1 MSRVLLLL
9 ILLSVASVHGQTTG
23 QLRGRVLDL
32 NSGEPLPFASVVLQ
46 GRSWGTMTDTAGYFI
61 FRSLTPAV
69 YEVRASFVGY
79 VNSPG
84 KKVTVM
90 AGQVAT
96 VEIRLEPSQ
105 AVLEEVTVKAEPF
118 KTGIDVPVSL
128 HSLHS
133 AEIQR
138 NPGSDNDVS
147 RVIKTLPGVTSL
159 SSFRNDLIIRGGS
172 PAENRF
178 FVDEIEIP
186 VINHLVTQGASGGAY
201 SMINSNNLREVDYLS
216 SAFPANRG
224 NALSAVFGFSLK
236 DANPDSLLT
245 TVVLGGTDAGITME
259 GPTGKRSGLL
269 FNIRRSYRQHV
280 LKLLGF
286 AFFPVYTDVTLK
298 YKTRL
303 SSNSTLTLLGIGA
316 LDRFTLNKEAGDD
329 EIQRYLLDNLPVS
342 DQSNHTLGAVYKY
355 TSGNSVLTVVGSTS
369 DFTNAATKYR
379 GNVKG
384 EDNLLLDYSS
394 KERSYRSRIE
404 YAWIT
409 GSSRIAAGIS
419 LDRLTGTYN
428 VFNRIV
434 TPEGPSAVNYNS
446 TLGFLQ
452 YGAFLQMDRT
462 ILRDRLTISAGV
474 RADGSDY
481 NRLTR
486 DATRQ
491 LSGRLNLTATLTPQL
506 SVHAGVAN
514 YFQLPPVMTMSY
526 RNPGEPS
533 NREVL
538 TYLEN
543 RQAVA
548 GFKWNT
554 PTAGRLTVEGF
565 YKYYPDFPFSLR
577 DSVSLAHLPVDFGV
591 FGNFP
596 VKRGQRGR
604 VYGTEFF
611 YQQRFY
617 KGYYGM
623 ASYTLSKSEFQD
635 RDGVYKPSAWDARH
649 VVSLTFGKRFSDR
662 WQAGINWRMQSP
674 LPFTPFDAERSA
686 LRSNWDVAN
695 QGLRD
700 QTQLHAR
707 RGKSTNI
714 VNVRVDRTWRYSGW
728 SLNLYLDIEN
738 LLADTD
744 SQQALILNRQRDAEG
759 NFTDEGL
766 VVNPDAPYSEQRYR
780 LKSIANAQGALI
792 PTFGMIVKW

>member
-1 MSRVLLLL
+1 MRSCLTILVLLTC
-9 ILLSVASVHGQTTG
+9 ASVLAQTPG
-23 QLRGRVLDL
+23 QLRGRVIDSH
-32 NSGEPLPFASVVLQ
+32 SGSPLPFASVVLQ
-46 GRSWGTMTDTAGYFI
+46 GKSWGTMTDTAGYFH
-61 FRSLTPAV
+61 FRSLPPSV

-79 VNSPG
+79 ANSSG
-84 KKVTVM
+84 KKVTVA
-90 AGQVAT
+90 AGQLT
-96 VEIRLEPSQ
+96 TMEIRLEPTD

-118 KTGIDVPVSL
+118 RTGIDVPVSL

-159 SSFRNDLIIRGGS
+159 SAFRNDLIIRGGS

-178 FVDEIEIP
+178 CVDEIEVP

-216 SAFPANRG
+216 STFPANRG

-259 GPTGKRSGLL
+259 GPAGKRSGLL
-269 FNIRRSYRQHV
+269 FNARRSYRQYV
-280 LKLLGF
+280 LKMLGF
-286 AFFPVYTDVTLK
+286 AFFPVYNDVTLK

-303 SSNSTLTLLGIGA
+303 SPNSTLTLLGIGA
-316 LDRFTLNKEAGDD
+316 LDKFTLNKEAGDN

-342 DQSNHTLGAVYKY
+342 NQSNHTLGAVYKY
-355 TSGNSVLTVVGSTS
+355 NSGTSVFTVVGSTS
-369 DFTNAATKYR
+369 DFTNSATKYR

-404 YAWIT
+404 YARI
-409 GSSRIAAGIS
+409 SSNYRIAGGIS
-419 LDRLTGTYN
+419 FDRITGTYD

-434 TPEGPSAVNYNS
+434 TPEGPSSVNYYS

-452 YGAFLQMDRT
+452 YGAFLQLDRS
-462 ILRDRLTISAGV
+462 LFHERLTITAGL

-486 DATRQ
+486 NATRQ
-491 LSGRLNLTATLTPQL
+491 LSGRLNLTANLSPQL
-506 SVHAGVAN
+506 SIHAGVAN

-548 GFKWNT
+548 GFRWNT

-596 VKRGQRGR
+596 VKRGLRGR

-623 ASYTLSKSEFQD
+623 ASYTLARSEFQD
-635 RDGVYKPSAWDARH
+635 RDGIYKPSSWDARH

-674 LPFTPFDAERSA
+674 LPYTPFDSERSA

-700 QTQLHAR
+700 QMQVQSR

-728 SLNLYLDIEN
+728 
-738 LLADTD
+738 LL
-744 SQQALILNRQRDAEG
+744 
-759 NFTDEGL
+759 
-766 VVNPDAPYSEQRYR
+766 
-780 LKSIANAQGALI
+780 
-792 PTFGMIVKW
+792 